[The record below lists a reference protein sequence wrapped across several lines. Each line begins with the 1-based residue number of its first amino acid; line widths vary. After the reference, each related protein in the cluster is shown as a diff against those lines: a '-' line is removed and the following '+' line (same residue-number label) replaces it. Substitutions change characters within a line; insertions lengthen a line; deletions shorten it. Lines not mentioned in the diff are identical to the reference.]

1 MPVKTIKYGKW
12 PSAVSAEF
20 VAGKTLRFQ
29 SVQAFGGDLYWS
41 EMHPEQDGRVTIMRA
56 RCDGPALE
64 LVKAPW
70 SVSSKVHEYGGG
82 AFLATEK
89 TLFFVNAKDQQIWAL
104 ELQPDDDNTRT
115 PSNTPTQLTHLP
127 DWRFSDFSYDEQR
140 QRLVCIGEKHHEAN
154 IPPLNMIV
162 SIALQ
167 NDNAGELHILV
178 EGDDFYASPR
188 LSPDGQDLAYI
199 SWNLPDMPWESARLH
214 VVRFTPQGQI
224 TSTIQPADTLDGACF
239 QPEWDRNGALWFI
252 NDASG
257 YGQLYR
263 HNRGQQKQT
272 EPELF
277 AIERAECGAPLWNLG
292 MKTYGFLSDGRLAG
306 ISLVQGKAVL
316 FLIDPRQSP
325 YPHQIIEQD
334 EICALDQFVIW
345 NDKIAGLVSQYAKP
359 QAIATMDIKNGKLHT
374 LKSSATFDLPAS
386 ELSIATTLSFENE
399 HGQTVYGHYYS
410 PTNSQCRAPENEL
423 PPVILTAHGGPTAFS
438 DCGLKPKVQF
448 WTSRGFGYFDINYSG
463 SWGFGKAYRQRL
475 TGQWGRADVADMAAA
490 ARFLATAGLGDPERL
505 LISGSSAGGYSVL
518 MALVSSNLFAAGA
531 SYYGI
536 SDLARLNDSTH
547 KFEAG
552 YTQSLLGLTHD
563 NQQSL
568 LKQLSPLK
576 QADKISTPMIFFQ
589 GLQDKVVPPE
599 QADLMVR
606 ALQKRGLKTVYKSFE
621 KEGHGFRSSQTIKTA
636 LEMEV
641 QFYIDVLDI

>member
-1 MPVKTIKYGKW
+1 MPVKTLKFGKW

-29 SVQAFGGDLYWS
+29 SVQALGNDLYWS
-41 EMHPEQDGRVTIMRA
+41 EMHPEQDGRVTVMRA

-64 LVKAPW
+64 LLKSPW
-70 SVSSKVHEYGGG
+70 SASSKVHEYGGG

-104 ELQPDDDNTRT
+104 EFQPDDHNTRT
-115 PSNTPTQLTHLP
+115 SPNTPIQLTHLP
-127 DWRFSDFSYDEQR
+127 AWRFADLVYDEQR
-140 QRLVCIGEKHHEAN
+140 QRLICIGEKHPDAN
-154 IPPLNMIV
+154 APPLNMIV
-162 SIALQ
+162 SIALK
-167 NDNAGELHILV
+167 NDNAGDLDILV

-188 LSPDGQDLAYI
+188 LSPNGQELAYV
-199 SWNLPDMPWESARLH
+199 SWNLPDMPWEAARLH
-214 VVRFTPQGQI
+214 LARLNSQGQVVS
-224 TSTIQPADTLDGACF
+224 TSEPANTLDGAFF

-252 NDASG
+252 NDDTG
-257 YGQLYR
+257 FGQLYR
-263 HNRGQQKQT
+263 HASGQID
-272 EPELF
+272 LF
-277 AIERAECGAPLWNLG
+277 KIAQAECGAPLWNLG
-292 MKTYGFLSDGRLAG
+292 MKTYGFLSEGRIAA
-306 ISLVQGKAVL
+306 ISLIQGKAVL
-316 FLIDPRQSP
+316 SLIDPRQSP
-325 YPHQIIEQD
+325 YIHDIIKQD
-334 EICALDQFVIW
+334 EICALDQLVVW
-345 NDKIAGLVSQYAKP
+345 NDSITGLVSQYAKP
-359 QAIATMDIKNGKLHT
+359 QAIAALDIKSCKLRS
-374 LKSSATFDLPAS
+374 LKSSASFDLPAN
-386 ELSIATTLSFENE
+386 ELSIAKTLSFENQQ
-399 HGQTVYGHYYS
+399 GQTVYGHYYA
-410 PTNSQCRAPENEL
+410 PTNSRCTAPENEL

-490 ARFLATAGLGDPERL
+490 ARFLAATGLGDPKRL

-518 MALVSSNLFAAGA
+518 MALVSFDLFAAGA

-563 NQQSL
+563 NQQDL
-568 LKQLSPLK
+568 LQQLSPLS
-576 QADKISTPMIFFQ
+576 QADKITAPMIFFQ
-589 GLQDKVVPPE
+589 GVQDKVVPPE
-599 QADLMVR
+599 QAELMVQ

-636 LEMEV
+636 LEMEY
-641 QFYIDVLDI
+641 QFYIDILGI